1 MHDEFEV
8 ELSIANEDPS
18 SQLYFVDFRFIFSP
32 TPAEIPGGRLR
43 DEIEGRTNDAL
54 KREGLSGCYEF
65 LHDLVLTHKLSILR
79 TQAFEMARGFWS
91 QDLKVEAVHRSLV
104 VQYWLNKPGGKNWIE
119 VGIRRRPEKKASQL
133 SISQHSPHIALRW
146 QRGGKEMPSSQIGLE
161 LGNLSLQ
168 NILKQVIAAHTN
180 FIFDKVATK
189 LRLGL
194 LYSNRILNL
203 RHISLVTEP
212 LDIALFVQFT
222 TSKAIKMIQEPVT
235 GRLALLPS
243 SQLYSRMEAEMNNLS
258 DPASEVPA
266 RLANLRSIVSQE
278 EVERRAHLDGWEK
291 VKSLNPGQEALRRLF
306 PPEIL
311 AFGYFRRKNW
321 SRSWILAFTSSLTR
335 DSWWIVELGER
346 KAELETGSL
355 ARNPMARPGPSFTF
369 AHRVPM
375 PGLKSYITEPS
386 YSTLAHVERIAIGMI
401 SQRIDCRELTAKRF
415 PHRLMPSSIH
425 SLQAP
430 SAVLHMRLSHDRA
443 PELKQSSSSSSS
455 SISLPTTREI
465 ITSAFQG
472 LDPMTKNAINI
483 ISAGLHTPISN
494 IKSLTSTIDS
504 SIAFHP
510 TSGSFAFRLLTSV
523 GESTIPLLLHRLES
537 IERLIKFLTIVKHH
551 SLSCDAVSLT
561 HLEFVY
567 ASTPS
572 TLRATIYFP
581 PDEPMR
587 ISLDKG
593 NPHLRIQD
601 FLNSLLRSTGGLD
614 HVILALKNTL
624 PLLRG
629 FFAME
634 TARAID
640 DLMILPRSA
649 DWYQLWYDRPS
660 CSFDVRLRRRRD
672 NLAWHIVRDG
682 GLKNTKSE
690 TGELAQRMKAI
701 ERENGDGWRGMR
713 GGMVASVT
721 GVEDLMRK
729 IDEVH
734 GALRQEKD
742 TVVKASPRGKKRK
755 AEDDEIVVLD

>member
-1 MHDEFEV
+1 MHDEFEI
-8 ELSIANEDPS
+8 ELSIADEDPS

-79 TQAFEMARGFWS
+79 NQAFEMARGLWS
-91 QDLKVEAVHRSLV
+91 QDLKVEGVHRSLI

-119 VGIRRRPEKKASQL
+119 LGIRRRPEKKTSQL
-133 SISQHSPHIALRW
+133 SASQHAPHIALRW
-146 QRGGKEMPSSQIGLE
+146 LRGAKEMPSSQFNLE

-168 NILKQVIAAHTN
+168 NILKQVIATHTN
-180 FIFDKVATK
+180 FIFDQVATK
-189 LRLGL
+189 LRSWL

-203 RHISLVTEP
+203 KHISSVTEP
-212 LDIALFVQFT
+212 LDVTLFVQFT

-235 GRLALLPS
+235 GRLAVLPS
-243 SQLYSRMEAEMNNLS
+243 SQLYSRAEAEMNSLP
-258 DPASEVPA
+258 DPASEVPE

-278 EVERRAHLDGWEK
+278 EVEMRAHMDGWEK
-291 VKSLNPGQEALRRLF
+291 VKSLKPRQETMRRLF
-306 PPEIL
+306 PPDTVKIG
-311 AFGYFRRKNW
+311 FFRRKNW
-321 SRSWILAFTSSLTR
+321 KPSWILAFTSSLTR

-346 KAELETGSL
+346 KAELEIGSL
-355 ARNPMARPGPSFTF
+355 AKNPIARLGPDFTF
-369 AHRVPM
+369 AHKVPL
-375 PGLKSYITEPS
+375 PGLKSFLTEPS
-386 YSTLAHVERIAIGMI
+386 YSTLAHVERTAIGMI
-401 SQRIDCRELTAKRF
+401 SQHIDCRELTVKRF
-415 PHRLMPSSIH
+415 PHKLRPSSIH
-425 SLQAP
+425 SPQTP
-430 SAVLHMRLSHDRA
+430 SAVIYMRLSHDRA
-443 PELKQSSSSSSS
+443 PEIMQNSSP
-455 SISLPTTREI
+455 ISLPTTKEI

-472 LDPMTKNAINI
+472 LDPMTKTAVNI
-483 ISAGLHTPISN
+483 ISAGLHTPIAN

-504 SIAFHP
+504 SISFHP
-510 TSGSFAFRLLTSV
+510 TNGAFAFRILTSV

-537 IERLIKFLTIVKHH
+537 IERLIKFLAIVKHH
-551 SLSCDAVSLT
+551 ELSSDTVSLT
-561 HLEFVY
+561 HLEFIY

-581 PDEPMR
+581 SDEPMR

-601 FLNSLLRSTGGLD
+601 YLNLLLRSTGGLD
-614 HVILALKNTL
+614 HVIIALKNTL
-624 PLLRG
+624 PLLCA
-629 FFAME
+629 FSAME
-634 TARAID
+634 IAHASD

-649 DWYQLWYDRPS
+649 GWYQIWYERPS

-682 GLKNTKSE
+682 GLENSRSE
-690 TGELAQRMKAI
+690 TGELAQRMKVI
-701 ERENGDGWRGMR
+701 EEETGEGWRGMR
-713 GGMVASVT
+713 GGIVASIT

-734 GALRQEKD
+734 ELAKQEKN
-742 TVVKASPRGKKRK
+742 TVAITSPRGKKRK
-755 AEDDEIVVLD
+755 AEDEIVVLD